1 MSFTVS
7 LLLLYQVNNAEKA
20 LKPHIE
26 EETPEHLKVM
36 DHLGF
41 MYQVQKEVNYT
52 APEESFELSTTA
64 ASCVNAVWIHQGFND
79 V

>member
-1 MSFTVS
+1 MSFTVG
-7 LLLLYQVNNAEKA
+7 LFLLYQVNNAEKA

-52 APEESFELSTTA
+52 TTA
-64 ASCVNAVWIHQGFND
+64 QHLKKALS
-79 V
+79 